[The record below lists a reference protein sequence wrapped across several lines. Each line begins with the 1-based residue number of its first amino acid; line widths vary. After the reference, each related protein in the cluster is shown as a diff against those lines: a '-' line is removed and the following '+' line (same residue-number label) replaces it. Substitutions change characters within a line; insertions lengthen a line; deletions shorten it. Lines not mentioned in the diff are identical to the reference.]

1 MIGCQRRSNR
11 RGSLSLP
18 GAATQKGA
26 DLCRLLF
33 VRSCHILRGAAG
45 LCPAAPRPFPPSKSS
60 TAVLRGK
67 TEPLAHEEDER
78 GKEDAQRHQ
87 KVGIEGIAFRPH
99 AVPHPIAVDAR
110 FEQAGKHKI
119 QLMIA
124 PRRIVEEKIGQQQ
137 DGRSDP

>member
-1 MIGCQRRSNR
+1 MRQSE
-11 RGSLSLP
+11 SAVTST
-18 GAATQKGA
+18 TQKGV
-26 DLCRLLF
+26 DLCQLLF
-33 VRSCHILRGAAG
+33 VRSCNISRGGAGLYHAPPRTPPSNNSAAILRGKA
-45 LCPAAPRPFPPSKSS
+45 
-60 TAVLRGK
+60 
-67 TEPLAHEEDER
+67 EPLAHEEDER

-99 AVPHPIAVDAR
+99 AVPHPVAVDAR